1 MRLHFNLE
9 YRTSFGE
16 HLALN
21 LLEEGGRVENH
32 PMQTLDGLHWQMEMA
47 CLKESGT
54 YLDYYYSV
62 MRGDKEYRHEWLV
75 EPHRLELAA
84 VKGAH
89 YTVFDHWIDMPE
101 ASYMYS
107 SALTDCVWL

>member
-9 YRTSFGE
+9 YRTSIGE

-21 LLEEGGRVENH
+21 LLDEGGRVENH

-54 YLDYYYSV
+54 YLDYY
-62 MRGDKEYRHEWLV
+62 
-75 EPHRLELAA
+75 
-84 VKGAH
+84 
-89 YTVFDHWIDMPE
+89 
-101 ASYMYS
+101 
-107 SALTDCVWL
+107 